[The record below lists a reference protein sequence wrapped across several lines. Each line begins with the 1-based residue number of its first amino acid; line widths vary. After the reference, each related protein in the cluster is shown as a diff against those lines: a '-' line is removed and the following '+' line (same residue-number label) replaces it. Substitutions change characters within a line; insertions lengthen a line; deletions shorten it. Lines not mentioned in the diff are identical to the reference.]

1 MIRRPPR
8 STRTDTLFPYTTLFR
23 SHGEKE
29 TCLLQVIFFREV
41 QKPQQRRLF
50 SEHVSSRFQ
59 HIFYGTPHQ
68 RWVALYPRSEEH
80 TSELQSLMRISYAV
94 FCLKKNKE
102 SKNQTEAINNELDIT
117 NMSTHTT

>member
-68 RWVALYPRSEEH
+68 RWVALYPLATLRAPALSIADPAHPDCSVLYSAQYVSRGLWEDRK
-80 TSELQSLMRISYAV
+80 SV
-94 FCLKKNKE
+94 V
-102 SKNQTEAINNELDIT
+102 
-117 NMSTHTT
+117 